1 MIIPDVC
8 IETLFPQLSCEEKI
22 ARTAACGYGAAEIW
36 MPEGKDACALRQ
48 ASESCGVSLCSM
60 VVNAPNGS
68 LGGAPVDAGDL
79 SKYLERVEQVI
90 EFGASAGITRGIT
103 CSGNVIPGLTGNE
116 MRRNLS
122 DALAGAAEIA
132 ARRDFVLLL
141 EPLNTKVDHA
151 GYFLDSSCVAAE
163 IVREVG
169 SPNLRLVW
177 DIYHMQIMEGN
188 VIAGIGANLDVIGH
202 FHAAGV
208 PGRHEITGGEL
219 NYSEIVRHIEA
230 AGYSGTFGLEYIPAM
245 EDHAES
251 LKASLRCLAG

>member
-1 MIIPDVC
+1 
-8 IETLFPQLSCEEKI
+8 
-22 ARTAACGYGAAEIW
+22 
-36 MPEGKDACALRQ
+36 ACALRQ
-48 ASESCGVSLCSM
+48 AAESHEISLCSM

-79 SKYLERVEQVI
+79 NKYLERTEQVI
-90 EFGASAGITRGIT
+90 EFGAAAGIKRGIT
-103 CSGNVIPGLTGNE
+103 CSGNVIPNLSNGE
-116 MRRNLS
+116 MRQNLVN
-122 DALAGAAEIA
+122 ALSRAADIA
-132 ARRDFVLLL
+132 AHHDFVLLL

-163 IVREVG
+163 VVREVG
-169 SPNLRLVW
+169 SPNLRLLW

-188 VIAGIGANLDVIGH
+188 VIAGIEANTDIIGH

-219 NYSEIVRHIEA
+219 NYAEIVRRIEA

-251 LKASLRCLAG
+251 LKASLQGIMQAKRN